1 MPGTVR
7 TTAFVGLGSNLGSRE
22 KNIAAA
28 LNALET
34 TRGISVTRVSSLYE
48 TDPVGG
54 PADQPAFVNA
64 VAQIETALSAPRLL
78 AVCQKIEET
87 LGRKRTDASGQ
98 TIRWGPRTID
108 LDLLIFGDE
117 VHSTT
122 TLTIPHPLMHERRF
136 VMEPF
141 VEIAPDF
148 VHPMLNRT
156 ARQILDSLGQPAD
169 DGD

>member
-1 MPGTVR
+1 MV
-7 TTAFVGLGSNLGSRE
+7 ACS
-22 KNIAAA
+22 K
-28 LNALET
+28 T
-34 TRGISVTRVSSLYE
+34 TRGISVTKVSSLYE

-54 PADQPAFVNA
+54 PADQPAFINA

-87 LGRKRTDASGQ
+87 LGRKRTLH
-98 TIRWGPRTID
+98 WGPRTID
-108 LDLLIFGDE
+108 LDLLIYGDE
-117 VHSTT
+117 VHSSAA
-122 TLTIPHPLMHERRF
+122 LTIPHPLMHERRF

-156 ARQILDSLGQPAD
+156 ARQILDTLGQAAD
-169 DGD
+169 DGDQNSLREREGNVTKSR